1 MVKTKTK
8 SFELVN
14 EELKLFISYFGIRIQ
29 SQQQYINVNKRTI
42 NIIQGAMYYLI
53 KSATNTIL

>member
-42 NIIQGAMYYLI
+42 NIIQGAMYYFI

>member
-14 EELKLFISYFGIRIQ
+14 GELKLFISYFDISIK
-29 SQQQYINVNKRTI
+29 SLQQY
-42 NIIQGAMYYLI
+42 L
-53 KSATNTIL
+53 NTISVS